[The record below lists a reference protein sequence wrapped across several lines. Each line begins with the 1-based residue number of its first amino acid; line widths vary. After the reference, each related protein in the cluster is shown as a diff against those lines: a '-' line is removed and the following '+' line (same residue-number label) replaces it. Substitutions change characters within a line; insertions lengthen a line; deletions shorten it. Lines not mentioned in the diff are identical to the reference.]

1 MNRLECLGF
10 LSFLDRDHFIHI
22 LSDHTP
28 AVQCFCQARRHKCCL
43 IVIFSKERV
52 VRVILLNTQFSVLLT
67 VYFTYTRLFRYSP
80 SQHLRVFSINRLCDV
95 GEFRKVG
102 NTSL

>member
-1 MNRLECLGF
+1 MTALFTFSAITLQQSSAF
-10 LSFLDRDHFIHI
+10 AKLDVTNVV
-22 LSDHTP
+22 S
-28 AVQCFCQARRHKCCL
+28 
-43 IVIFSKERV
+43 VIFSKERV

-80 SQHLRVFSINRLCDV
+80 SQHLCVFSINRLCDV
-95 GEFRKVG
+95 GELRKVG

>member
-1 MNRLECLGF
+1 MTALFTFSAITLQQSSAF
-10 LSFLDRDHFIHI
+10 AKLDVTNVV
-22 LSDHTP
+22 S
-28 AVQCFCQARRHKCCL
+28 

-80 SQHLRVFSINRLCDV
+80 SQHLCVFSINRLCDV